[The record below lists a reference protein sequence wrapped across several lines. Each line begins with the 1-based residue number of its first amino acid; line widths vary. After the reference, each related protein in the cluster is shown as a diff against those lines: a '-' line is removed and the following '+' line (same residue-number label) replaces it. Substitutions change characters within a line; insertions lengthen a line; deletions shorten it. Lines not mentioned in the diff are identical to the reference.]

1 MRQMCQNE
9 TLCRHILHV
18 TILHSTTV
26 VPFSSLWQREL
37 KCFFLLLLFTFS
49 LSSVN
54 WERDPCTFDT
64 HTHTHTQTFI
74 KSLGCMLFA
83 SRKYGCDHAGIAK
96 SCTHLRGC
104 PLDSYQCVLHSQCYN
119 KNCCHVWRRE
129 AVTVSFK
136 GGPGCPLS
144 RDYCTVISSEAVGF
158 IITPSLTG
166 QHKWIKKNECF
177 ISTWKRNDR
186 IQGG

>member
-1 MRQMCQNE
+1 MLCYFGVRAFGHRVVCTDCSADVERRRQCQEQLMRQMCQNE

-119 KNCCHVWRRE
+119 KNCCHV
-129 AVTVSFK
+129 
-136 GGPGCPLS
+136 
-144 RDYCTVISSEAVGF
+144 
-158 IITPSLTG
+158 
-166 QHKWIKKNECF
+166 
-177 ISTWKRNDR
+177 
-186 IQGG
+186 